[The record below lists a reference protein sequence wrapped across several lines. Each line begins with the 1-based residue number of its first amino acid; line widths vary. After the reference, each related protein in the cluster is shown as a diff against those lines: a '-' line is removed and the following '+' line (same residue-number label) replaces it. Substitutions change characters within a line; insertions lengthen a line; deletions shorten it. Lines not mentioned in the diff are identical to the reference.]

1 MIQQSNPIVVS
12 LDMEEDRTVEII
24 ERWQQSVDRKMF
36 DFEGNPSINVES
48 DRRYQKLQNL
58 MLVQV
63 AADYSANF
71 YFDPSGKCVMVYVT
85 DLEILIEM
93 KLESIFLRYGE
104 PEKVVESRSGDR
116 YRHFIYATQGF
127 AFSANA
133 REIRFFE
140 SFPKM
145 TVGEYLLEIY

>member
-1 MIQQSNPIVVS
+1 
-12 LDMEEDRTVEII
+12 MEEDRTVEII
-24 ERWQQSVDRKMF
+24 EKWRQSVSRKMF

-48 DRRYQKLQNL
+48 EQSYQNLHKL
-58 MLVQV
+58 MLVRV
-63 AADYSANF
+63 DADYSANF
-71 YFDPSGKCVMVYVT
+71 YFDAAGKCVMVYVT
-85 DLEILIEM
+85 DLEVLIEM

-140 SFPKM
+140 SFPAM
-145 TVGEYLLEIY
+145 GVGEYMAGVY